1 MKMINRF
8 LLHRYFYFVVA
19 VFINAMGIS
28 LITKA
33 MLGTS
38 PISSIPYVTS
48 LFCAGTFGFYTIL
61 LSIILALIELPMIGR
76 KELRRQW
83 FDWLMQIPTGFLLGA
98 FIDLTMYLFAW
109 IEPTLYLHKIL
120 CLIIGC
126 GILAC
131 GISMEVQADV
141 MMMAGEYF
149 VRTVSKRFNR
159 EFGNVKICFDASL
172 AIIACA
178 MSLCFCGT
186 IVGVR
191 EGTVIAA
198 VIVGPLT
205 RFYRRIIRPANR
217 FFFPAQSNTPTANS
231 IDAGAYPLIVTISRE
246 YGSGGH
252 LLAKMVAQTL
262 GIKAYDKE
270 LIEMAAKESGL
281 SEEYVEKNEQSEPQT
296 LLHMIMAD
304 YEAPIAKSLSPQDI
318 LFVTQSRIIRSLAH
332 KGSCIILGRCA
343 DHVLKDWPAQCIV
356 RVFCYT
362 DHNHA
367 VRLAMR
373 EYGLTKDKAEKEIAR
388 INPLRINHYEHYTD
402 TKWGDPHNYDVTVNT
417 GTLGLETAADL
428 IARAYKDR
436 QNK

>member
-1 MKMINRF
+1 MKNR
-8 LLHRYFYFVVA
+8 LLLRRYFYFVIA

-48 LFCAGTFGFYTIL
+48 LFCAGTFGFYTVL
-61 LSIILALIELPMIGR
+61 LSIVLALIELPMIGR
-76 KELRRQW
+76 KNLRQQW

-109 IEPTLYLHKIL
+109 IEPTLYIHKIV

-126 GILAC
+126 SILAC
-131 GISMEVQADV
+131 GVSMEVQADV

-149 VRTVSKRFNR
+149 VRTVSKSFNK
-159 EFGNVKICFDASL
+159 EFGNVKICFDTSL

-178 MSLCFCGT
+178 MSLCFCGS

-191 EGTVIAA
+191 EGTIIAA
-198 VIVGPLT
+198 VIVGPMT
-205 RFYRRIIRPANR
+205 RFYRRIIRPADN
-217 FFFPAQSNTPTANS
+217 FLFPSQKGEPIGKS
-231 IDAGAYPLIVTISRE
+231 IDADTYPLVITISRE
-246 YGSGGH
+246 FGSGGH
-252 LLAKMVAQTL
+252 LLAKMVAHTL

-281 SEEYVEKNEQSEPQT
+281 SEEYVEKNEQSEPLT
-296 LLHMIMAD
+296 LLRMIMAD
-304 YEAPIAKSLSPQDI
+304 YESPIEKSLSPQDI
-318 LFVTQSRIIRSLAH
+318 LFVTQSRIIRSIAH
-332 KGSCIILGRCA
+332 KGSCVILGRCA
-343 DHVLKDWPAQCIV
+343 DHVLKDWPAQRIV

-367 VRLAMR
+367 VRLAMH
-373 EYGLTKDKAEKEIAR
+373 EYALTKDKAEKEIAR
-388 INPLRINHYEHYTD
+388 INPLRINHYEHYTG

-436 QNK
+436 QNN